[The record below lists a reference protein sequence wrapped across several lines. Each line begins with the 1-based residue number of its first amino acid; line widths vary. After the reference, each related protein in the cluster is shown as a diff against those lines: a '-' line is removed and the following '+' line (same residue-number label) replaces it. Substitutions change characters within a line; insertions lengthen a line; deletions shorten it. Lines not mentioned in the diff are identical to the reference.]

1 MATSGDQRV
10 LGLGLAYTVPLGSRL
25 LQCSAVMVMVRM
37 TSKSTAMQFPSCLG
51 MVPHQR
57 RSGFECSAVVFI
69 NDLQGGEAVQAGAKA
84 GGKKVTGGL
93 HQITRGSRSAPEH

>member
-37 TSKSTAMQFPSCLG
+37 TSKSRALQYPSCLG
-51 MVPHQR
+51 MAPHQR
-57 RSGFECSAVVFI
+57 FECSAVVFI

-93 HQITRGSRSAPEH
+93 HQITRSSRSAPEH